1 VRLFADTSVLLA
13 AAGSVT
19 GSSHAL
25 FALAPA
31 QGWTLISSP
40 YAVGETERNLPK
52 LPPIAAT
59 RWADLR
65 LQLTIVPDIVSLDRP
80 AVFLAGKDRPILFT
94 ALAEADVLLTLDK
107 ADFTGLLG
115 STFYGLPV
123 MLPYNFLQRE
133 RDAGRLP
140 VVP

>member
-1 VRLFADTSVLLA
+1 VRLFADTSVQLA

-25 FALAPA
+25 FALP
-31 QGWTLISSP
+31 
-40 YAVGETERNLPK
+40 
-52 LPPIAAT
+52 
-59 RWADLR
+59 
-65 LQLTIVPDIVSLDRP
+65 
-80 AVFLAGKDRPILFT
+80 